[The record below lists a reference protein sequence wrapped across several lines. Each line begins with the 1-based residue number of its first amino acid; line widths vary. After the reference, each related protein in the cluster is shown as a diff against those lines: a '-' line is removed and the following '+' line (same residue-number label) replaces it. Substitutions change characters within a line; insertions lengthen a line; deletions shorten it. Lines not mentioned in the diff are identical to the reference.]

1 MSATSSHYPHT
12 AHADPQ
18 DQPQPRSRR
27 ARAWLALARVVWL
40 LFAALTLVPFI
51 LSLPDTWRGLQA
63 MASDTHSGIPEAVY
77 AWVALSLIC
86 LAMLV
91 ATVIACMLFLRRSDN
106 IMALLA
112 GSFIMVNVTSV
123 LVATNTGD
131 IPADAPVWLQAFAA
145 VLALA
150 VYYGFFLLFPT
161 GRFVPRWTW
170 MLIPLWVV
178 AILTLDAGGDSVEW
192 LVVSYPLFY
201 GAAILFQIYR
211 YRRVSTAIE
220 RQQTKWVAFGL
231 VTTLVANQVFWLPSG
246 LTPLG
251 ATLYQPISF
260 LVYIL
265 TKLLVPITFF
275 IAIQSYGLYE
285 IDRIINKA
293 LVYGVLSVIVVAVYI
308 TGVIGFQALARTITG
323 QESPIALVASTLLIA
338 GLFQPLRRRI
348 QKAIDRRFY
357 RAKYDA
363 AKTVAAFSA
372 TLRQEVS
379 LTELQERLVSVVN
392 ETMQPASASLWLA
405 PPHGAAQHPAR
416 AHVTA
421 NQKDGVL

>member
-1 MSATSSHYPHT
+1 MSATHSHHSDT
-12 AHADPQ
+12 TDTDPQ
-18 DQPQPRSRR
+18 DRSGHERV
-27 ARAWLALARVVWL
+27 WLALAHVVWL

-51 LSLPDTWRGLQA
+51 LALPDTWRGLEA
-63 MASDTHSGIPEAVY
+63 MASDTHRGIPEAVY
-77 AWVALSLIC
+77 AWVALGVIC

-91 ATVIACMLFLRRSDN
+91 ATVIARMLFLRRSDN

-112 GSFIMVNVTSV
+112 GAFIMANVATV

-131 IPADAPVWLQAFAA
+131 IPADAPVWLQALTA
-145 VLALA
+145 VPALA

-201 GAAILFQIYR
+201 GAAIIFQIYR

-220 RQQTKWVAFGL
+220 RQQTKWIAFGL

-251 ATLYQPISF
+251 ATLYQPVSYLI
-260 LVYIL
+260 YIL

-275 IAIQSYGLYE
+275 IAIQRYRLYE
-285 IDRIINKA
+285 IDHIINKA
-293 LVYGVLSVIVVAVYI
+293 LVYGLLTGILGAIFVG
-308 TGVIGFQALARTITG
+308 GVITLQSLVRIVTG
-323 QESPIALVASTLLIA
+323 QDSPVALVASTLLIA
-338 GLFQPLRRRI
+338 GLFQPIRSRI
-348 QKAIDRRFY
+348 QKTIDRRFY
-357 RAKYDA
+357 RARYDA
-363 AKTVAAFSA
+363 QKALAAFNA
-372 TLRQEVS
+372 TLRQEIS
-379 LTELQERLVSVVN
+379 LTEVQERLVGIVN
-392 ETMQPASASLWLA
+392 ETMQPAHVSLWLA
-405 PPHGAAQHPAR
+405 PATSETTRERTTGSSAR
-416 AHVTA
+416 ALEGD
-421 NQKDGVL
+421 KL